1 MCLLIITNFDLVSNL
16 LQANSNYFSEL
27 EEIAAQE
34 AKLIDMK
41 LGNRFKSMIAY
52 LKKKFSIDVEL
63 AEEGFIENFSKRF
76 YKEKKLLKI
85 SNTLSRESK
94 EFMVAQQIGLLV
106 AEEAIEKQ
114 LNLKGNL
121 DENGLALGRTVLA
134 NYFASALLMPYD
146 LFGIQQRSVDMI

>member
-1 MCLLIITNFDLVSNL
+1 MISVRQDISDSATSEMSSADLVSDL
-16 LQANSNYFSEL
+16 LQSNNNYFSEL
-27 EEIAAQE
+27 EDIASKE
-34 AKLIDMK
+34 AESIDMK

-52 LKKKFSIDVEL
+52 LKEKFSITVDL

-106 AEEAIEKQ
+106 AENAIEKQ
-114 LNLKGNL
+114 LNLKGKL
-121 DENGLALGRTVLA
+121 DENGR
-134 NYFASALLMPYD
+134 ASRKNSL
-146 LFGIQQRSVDMI
+146 S